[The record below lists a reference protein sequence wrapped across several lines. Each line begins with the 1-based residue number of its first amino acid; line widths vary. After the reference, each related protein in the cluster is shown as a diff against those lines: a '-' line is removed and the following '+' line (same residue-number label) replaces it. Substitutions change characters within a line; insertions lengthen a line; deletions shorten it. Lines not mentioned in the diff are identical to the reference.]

1 VKEHCDEFS
10 IALLCQVMEVS
21 VSSYYAWRKRPESER
36 KEENQQ
42 ILEKIKDIHKQSRQT
57 YGSPRVYGEL
67 KKQNISCSENRV
79 ARLMKLHQ
87 IAAKRKRRFVVT
99 TDSKH
104 DLPVAENILNQNFQA
119 TKSDE
124 KWVTDITY
132 IWTKEG
138 WLYLAVVLDLFSRKI
153 VGWAMDANMERW
165 LVINALKMAL
175 QSRHP
180 PKGLLHHSDR
190 GSQYASNDYQ
200 QVLNDNNI
208 CCSMSRKGN
217 CYDNA
222 VLESFFATLKQELVY
237 HHIYQDRK
245 EAKQD
250 IFEYIQ
256 VWYNRKR
263 SHSSLGFLSPEE
275 FEHKK
280 AYSMA
285 A

>member
-1 VKEHCDEFS
+1 MKEHCDEFS

>member
-1 VKEHCDEFS
+1 
-10 IALLCQVMEVS
+10 MEVS
-21 VSSYYAWRKRPESER
+21 VSSYYAWRKRPDSKR

-42 ILEKIKDIHKQSRQT
+42 ILEEMRVIHKQSRNT
-57 YGSPRVYGEL
+57 YGSPRMYVEL
-67 KKQNISCSENRV
+67 KKQNIGCSENRV
-79 ARLMKLHQ
+79 ARLMRLHQ
-87 IAAKRKRRFVVT
+87 IAAKRKRKFVVT

-104 DLPVAENILNQNFQA
+104 DLPVAENILNQDFQA
-119 TKSDE
+119 TQANE
-124 KWVTDITY
+124 KWGTDITY
-132 IWTKEG
+132 IHTKEG

-153 VGWAMDANMERW
+153 IGWSMDANMERW

-200 QVLNDNNI
+200 QVLTDNSI

-222 VLESFFATLKQELVY
+222 VMESFFATLKQELVY
-237 HHIYQDRK
+237 HRIYENRK

-263 SHSSLGFLSPEE
+263 SHSSLGYLSPEE
-275 FEHKK
+275 FEQKQ

>member
-1 VKEHCDEFS
+1 
-10 IALLCQVMEVS
+10 MEVC
-21 VSSYYAWRKRPESER
+21 VSSYYAWLKRPESKR

-42 ILEKIKDIHKQSRQT
+42 IVEEIKVIYKQSRNT
-57 YGSPRVYGEL
+57 YGSPRMYVEL
-67 KKQNISCSENRV
+67 KKQNISCSQNRV

-87 IAAKRKRRFVVT
+87 IAAKRKKRFVVT

-104 DLPVAENILNQNFQA
+104 NLPVAENTLNQDFQA
-119 TKSDE
+119 SKANE

-132 IWTKEG
+132 IHTKEG

-153 VGWAMDANMERW
+153 IGWSMDANMERW

-190 GSQYASNDYQ
+190 GSQYASIDYQ
-200 QVLNDNNI
+200 KLLVDHKI
-208 CCSMSRKGN
+208 SCSMSRKGN

-222 VLESFFATLKQELVY
+222 VMESFFATLKQELVY
-237 HHIYQDRK
+237 HRLYQDRK

-263 SHSSLGFLSPEE
+263 SHSSLGYLSPEE
-275 FEHKK
+275 FEQKQ